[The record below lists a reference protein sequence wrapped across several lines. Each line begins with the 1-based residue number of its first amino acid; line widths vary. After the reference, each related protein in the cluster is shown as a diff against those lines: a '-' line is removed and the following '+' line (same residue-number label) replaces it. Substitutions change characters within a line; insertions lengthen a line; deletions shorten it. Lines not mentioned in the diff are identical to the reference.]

1 MRADQAKTINIS
13 EYLQYVEGVT
23 PEKTRMNGHELWYC
37 SPIRD
42 GDKTPS
48 FKVDTVKNL
57 WYDHGNLS
65 GGNVLDLVIAI
76 RQCTVSEALSIL
88 EYSGL
93 YRGGITRIAFK
104 YRPKNPQT
112 QIQTN
117 QKISSANEKEK
128 NAPLQIIAVGELENF
143 SLLEYI
149 RSRAIDP
156 TIAKKYLKQVKFR
169 PQGKLA
175 EYFAVGFKNGD
186 GYEVRNKYFKGF
198 AGLNKDVELLNPK
211 INGELIIFEGFMDF
225 LAYLTYLKEYK
236 NIEEL
241 GISVAI
247 MNSITMKN
255 QLIDKIEQYDF
266 KKIYS
271 FLDNDEAGK
280 VALSRLQSAL
290 PNKDILDKSNI
301 FSPHK
306 DFNDFLLHLKNKIK
320 NSNKIN

>member
-1 MRADQAKTINIS
+1 MRADQAKTIDIS

-23 PEKTRMNGHELWYC
+23 PAKTRMNGRELWYR

-42 GDKTPS
+42 GDNTPS
-48 FKVDTVKNL
+48 FKVDTALNL

-93 YRGGITRIAFK
+93 YQGGITQTTFK

-112 QIQTN
+112 QIQTS
-117 QKISSANEKEK
+117 QKMGSAVEKEK
-128 NAPLQIIAVGELENF
+128 SPPLQIIAVEGLENF
-143 SLLEYI
+143 SLLDYI
-149 RSRAIDP
+149 QSRAIDP

-175 EYFAVGFKNGD
+175 EYFAVGFQNGD

-198 AGLNKDVELLNPK
+198 AGANKGVELFNPK
-211 INGELIIFEGFMDF
+211 NNGELIIFEGFMDF
-225 LAYLTYLKEYK
+225 LSYLTYLKQYK
-236 NIEEL
+236 NIEDL
-241 GISVAI
+241 SVSVAV
-247 MNSITMKN
+247 MNSITMKD
-255 QLIDKIEQYDF
+255 QLIDKIERYDF
-266 KKIYS
+266 KTIYS

-280 VALSRLQSAL
+280 VALGRLQSAL
-290 PNKDILDKSNI
+290 PNKNIVDKSNI
-301 FSPHK
+301 FAPHK
-306 DFNDFLLHLKNKIK
+306 DFNDFLLHLKKQNKK
-320 NSNKIN
+320 